1 MRFVMTHLEFHEIG
15 TVDDFVW
22 PEEVTGI
29 SIESPAMLFFTDFEK
44 VKPLVV
50 DLSTRADLARS
61 LMLREH
67 VKLKLVVDSDDK
79 FLGVVSLDDISEQH
93 ITAKLSKTIT
103 RDSITVADLM
113 VPKREIKGLDFSE
126 VESVDIG
133 TVVHHLKDIGQQH
146 CLVLDKSLNKIR
158 GIFSASDI
166 SRKLGLPINVQD
178 HSNFYRVFSA
188 LTS

>member
-1 MRFVMTHLEFHEIG
+1 MTHLEFHEIG

-44 VKPLVV
+44 V
-50 DLSTRADLARS
+50 TRADLARS

-126 VESVDIG
+126 VENVDIG

-166 SRKLGLPINVQD
+166 SRRLGLPINVQD